1 MSKRVYKLIFSKS
14 SYDLND
20 DYERLSDHEK
30 ERIAELDADTYFDYD
45 DDDECYNCYVITS
58 PQEIERYLK
67 ILTSNLISNNCS
79 DLSDD
84 VLKGNIN
91 LAKDLKSMVTTTT
104 TIKYSFFID
113 DIDEWILNNL
123 DIDIV
128 LDRISDIGGI
138 EKLSSIEKE
147 FLKNFQL

>member
-1 MSKRVYKLIFSKS
+1 MSKRVYKLNFSKS

-67 ILTSNLISNNCS
+67 ILTSNLISNNCY

-104 TIKYSFFID
+104 TIKYSFFY
-113 DIDEWILNNL
+113 
-123 DIDIV
+123 
-128 LDRISDIGGI
+128 
-138 EKLSSIEKE
+138 
-147 FLKNFQL
+147 